1 MTDRWYGNF
10 RQLWIAEMLSIYGF
24 INREHL
30 MRKFG
35 ISTPQASLDL
45 RTYQQNNPRQ
55 IEYNASAKRYEVRQ

>member
-1 MTDRWYGNF
+1 
-10 RQLWIAEMLSIYGF
+10 MLSIYGF

-30 MRKFG
+30 IRKFG